1 MVIIRANE
9 PRRTRSYLSAASGG
23 GNDPVQCCAPPK
35 YPVAIAGSAV
45 QQSLIAQSPILGW
58 ADGQSAAKTQ
68 VLEATLLQ
76 PAGLPKALEASPI
89 VLGTL
94 GFPSSGDRISDV
106 PTKAKLS
113 ATVNCRVK

>member
-1 MVIIRANE
+1 MSPEELVRIFQPPLAEEMIRSNVV
-9 PRRTRSYLSAASGG
+9 P
-23 GNDPVQCCAPPK
+23 PPK

-68 VLEATLLQ
+68 VLEATLLL

-94 GFPSSGDRISDV
+94 GFPSSGDRIRDV